1 MTDDSVTETRARAV
15 ATGTGADAP
24 SPAPEPE
31 PGQSSPLLN
40 RKRMILLLAFVPV
53 AIAAFYFLAPNLA
66 GLERTWDRIQQGS
79 PAWLALALVLEMLSF
94 ASYVLLFRAVFGA
107 GERGISWRASYEIS
121 LGGVVAT
128 RLLAAGGAGGIAFIA
143 WGVSRLGM
151 AARDIAWRLTAF
163 LVLQYAVFM
172 GAVVIVGVALYT
184 GLLPG
189 SAPFSLTIVPAL
201 LATGVIVIA
210 LAFTLAPRDL
220 PAWLESLAARRPR
233 LARVARY
240 LATVPATLGA
250 GVRGAIGLVRSRDW
264 RVPAGAI
271 GWWAF
276 DIATLWACFHAFGG
290 SPNVAVVVLAYF
302 VGQLGNLIPLPGG
315 VGGVEGAT
323 IAALIGFGVPGGLAL
338 VAVLAYRGFAFWLP
352 MLPGA
357 LAYFTLR
364 RTLRSEPLVETG

>member
-15 ATGTGADAP
+15 ATGTGAAPP
-24 SPAPEPE
+24 SPAPVPE
-31 PGQSSPLLN
+31 PAGSSPLLN
-40 RKRMILLLAFVPV
+40 RKRMILLLAFVAV
-53 AIAAFYFLAPNLA
+53 AIATFYFLAPNLA

-79 PAWLALALVLEMLSF
+79 PAWLALAMVLEMLSF

-151 AARDIAWRLTAF
+151 AARDVAWRLTAF

-172 GAVVIVGVALYT
+172 GAVVIVGVAFYT

-220 PAWLESLAARRPR
+220 PARLESLAARRPR

-240 LATVPATLGA
+240 LATAPATLGA